1 MAMSCSTNGRPNT
14 VLIAADSQGGGG
26 YTLFIM
32 LGLLFAA
39 MYFLMIRPQQRRRRQ
54 ITEMQSS
61 IGVGDEIVT
70 VGGLYGVV
78 RDIDDEKV
86 VLEVSPGVTNRY
98 ARAAIGQVVTAK
110 PRPEGSESGAEKIV
124 DPD

>member
-1 MAMSCSTNGRPNT
+1 M
-14 VLIAADSQGGGG
+14 LFAANSQGGGG

-32 LGLLFAA
+32 LALLFAA

-54 ITEMQSS
+54 ITELQSS

-70 VGGLYGVV
+70 VGGLYGTV
-78 RDIDDEKV
+78 RELADDTV
-86 VLEVSPGVTNRY
+86 VLEVSPGVTNRF

-110 PRPEGSESGAEKIV
+110 ARPEPEASEPSAEKIV